1 MAKDVSPV
9 TLPQKR
15 VVYQDKTNTLF
26 SGTVVTAGRARGVV
40 VGTGADTAIGK
51 IRCGRLVGR
60 RVGAARMQQWC
71 SGVQRRR
78 SLPQHARY
86 LLLPGWLPACLAA
99 LPTACPTVPP
109 DCLPYRPARL
119 HRDAMAEAQE
129 EDTPLKKK
137 LDDFG
142 AFLSKVGGVWVWGVW
157 AGVWVL
163 ALRAS
168 GGLQLRPDAPPF
180 SPSVP
185 LSGHPPP
192 PPRSPLHT
200 YASVPAWR
208 QVIAVICVLVWVVNL
223 PHFKDPIHG
232 SWFAGALYYFKIAV
246 ALAVAAIPGGCGA
259 VRALCC
265 GRCGRALRVS
275 SVACGV

>member
-1 MAKDVSPV
+1 MRASYYSHSHAHAQPLLPQSPPPPPTHRPPQSILTGESGSVAKDVSPV

-26 SGTVVTAGRARGVV
+26 SGTVVTAGRARGVG

-185 LSGHPPP
+185 ISGHPPP
-192 PPRSPLHT
+192 PHVHPSTLMLPCPPGARSSP
-200 YASVPAWR
+200 
-208 QVIAVICVLVWVVNL
+208 
-223 PHFKDPIHG
+223 
-232 SWFAGALYYFKIAV
+232 
-246 ALAVAAIPGGCGA
+246 
-259 VRALCC
+259 
-265 GRCGRALRVS
+265 
-275 SVACGV
+275 